1 MASNQV
7 SKMDNNKKTGSTKT
21 MSSNIPRSRI
31 NPIKVVLP
39 PVVRRHPASLLPK
52 EMHDPALLSLIRQPV
67 SKAMISYIAKVAVG
81 VIQCQSGPNDPMLS
95 PPATPTTS
103 EGDDS
108 DDDEYEEKREPRI
121 GSTAQIKE
129 PVVQQEVILDLP
141 SLETFIQLIV
151 EKSHVQAPTLLC
163 TIVYLQ
169 RLRAKLPRIAKGLNC
184 TRHRVFL
191 ACLIVAAKYLNDS
204 SPKNKHWCAHASLF
218 DEIEVNL
225 MERQLLYLL
234 DFDLNIDEPTLLRTF
249 APFLHVPVVVPVVP
263 VIPVTPTS
271 VTSSVSSSPPRTVNV
286 VHINPETTH
295 STPRN
300 KNMFKFREKS
310 PAGIPLTPSPS
321 PVRRGSAASLAGK
334 IMGHIGHKVSP
345 ASSTTSSSSASSDL
359 LTPDSCTT
367 DEEAEY
373 KVILTNRRPRQTS
386 NSTAHAYSKASPDLA
401 QVASNL
407 TLKTPPA
414 NNSHSIIPL
423 IKLSSVVKVSKSHNF
438 LSNLSTTFSG
448 FRKDSHSSNHRGG
461 SSH

>member
-1 MASNQV
+1 
-7 SKMDNNKKTGSTKT
+7 
-21 MSSNIPRSRI
+21 MSSHLNRAKI

-52 EMHDPALLSLIRQPV
+52 EMHDPALLQLIRQPV

-81 VIQCQSGPNDPMLS
+81 VIQCQSGPNDPLLS
-95 PPATPTTS
+95 PPATPTKS
-103 EGDDS
+103 EEDDS
-108 DDDEYEEKREPRI
+108 DDDDYEEKREPRL
-121 GSTAQIKE
+121 GTTAQIPE

-141 SLETFIQLIV
+141 SLETFIQLVV

-169 RLRAKLPRIAKGLNC
+169 RLRAKLPRVAKGLNC

-191 ACLIVAAKYLNDS
+191 ACLIVASKYLNDS

-234 DFDLNIDEPTLLRTF
+234 DFDLNIDEPTLLKTF
-249 APFLHVPVVVPVVP
+249 APFLHVPVVLPVVLPGPRTVVPAVPVVP
-263 VIPVTPTS
+263 VVPCTPTS
-271 VTSSVSSSPPRTVNV
+271 VSSAVSSSPPRAVNV

-321 PVRRGSAASLAGK
+321 PVRRGSGTSLAGK
-334 IMGHIGHKVSP
+334 IMGHIGSKVSP
-345 ASSTTSSSSASSDL
+345 ASSTTSSSSTSSDL

-438 LSNLSTTFSG
+438 LSNLSTTFAG
-448 FRKDSHSSNHRGG
+448 FRKDSHSSNHRAG
-461 SSH
+461 SSN